1 MLRAQHFV
9 AVPSLHLRNL
19 TCNLNTQEK
28 RGIIEKST

>member
-9 AVPSLHLRNL
+9 AIPSLLLRNL
-19 TCNLNTQEK
+19 SCNLNTQEK